1 MFTSN
6 NINLQV
12 NVTFKKIAADILKIK
27 LSNLE
32 IEAVKV
38 SFLKEFFISKNMMLI
53 FFVKIPLFI

>member
-38 SFLKEFFISKNMMLI
+38 SFLKEFFISKSMMLI
-53 FFVKIPLFI
+53 FLVKIPLFI

>member
-53 FFVKIPLFI
+53 VFVKIPLFI